1 MGGVGKTS
9 TSTSQVQI
17 PPDVLARYNSV
28 NAQAQNVAATPFQ
41 QYSTNPNAFVAPLTA
56 TQQAGIAATG
66 QYANAAQPYYQQAAD
81 LTTAGA
87 GAVNPEALNI
97 NQYMSPYLQNVAQS
111 EANLLNQ
118 NNQQAMAGQLGN
130 AISSGAFGGDRAG
143 IAAANLNQQNQLANA
158 NIYSNILNTGYNT
171 ALQTAAQQQGVD
183 LSAQQANLARMSS
196 AGAQLGNLGTAAQT
210 AGLAGANAELA
221 AGQVQQQTQQAGL
234 SALYNQ
240 FLQQQSYPF
249 QVAQF
254 LAGIAEG
261 TGALSGST
269 TTTTQP
275 QSFFS
280 DENLKE
286 DIEDVGRTHDGQKI
300 IRFRYKGEDKTAPK
314 RIGLLAQDVEKHH
327 PEAVGLAGGY
337 KAVDYDRALE
347 SSASMGG
354 AVGPQ
359 HAGLGFAQGG
369 APKINIFRVFGDEG
383 PLSDVL
389 QEQRQ
394 QLQNAMVVGRN
405 RPMAAHYIDTGP
417 TPGLGGTN
425 PYLTG
430 DPNPWKEAA
439 ARGGLMG
446 RHHYAIGGGEM
457 PYQTPDGMVPTRVN
471 IPLGSGTPP
480 KLAVSNVP
488 IHAQPSGLQQLGQGV
503 SALKGGLDLYKEAKD
518 LMPSFSSD
526 YTADPRSY
534 QFPSMTDTGQAGGPV
549 ARGGWLHRA
558 DGGDIPYEDS
568 NDPKSRV
575 GLDIPNDTQQ
585 HVLIPAANPTGR
597 PTSGLGQL
605 ASGLSAANNMMNVGN
620 GLYGAAT
627 TDIPQLGSSLVG
639 LGSSAAGAVGS
650 AASSAGTAISEALPL
665 LALLS
670 SGGSVDREHHATGGL
685 AGRYHYADG
694 GGDSDFG
701 SGPPDEADLDSIA
714 ERQDLKSALYPSGL
728 DRLKNAMGV
737 GQYTG
742 QQSPYGPIY
751 GSDYA
756 QRKYNIENMP
766 DKYGNGRIAENNAW
780 PADRNEW
787 KLAAVRNRAVP
798 VGIGAQADAD
808 MSYFDPI
815 SEKETADIWNVPGNR
830 PADYEDRE
838 ADRRIAMQVMA
849 RSQQQGFPTAWGEQE
864 QPETNIPEKA
874 APQTFHTE
882 MRGRQLVTVPDAPT
896 PGLAGAQS
904 AAPTDGGSN
913 ILDAIGSGLGSVGQG
928 VGNVVGGVG
937 NLIGGGKGDQG
948 GGISGWFDRNQNWIV
963 PGLSFLGGMA
973 SSPSRY
979 LGSAILQGLGQ
990 AGQSYEN
997 VQNRMTQRN
1006 EQIARAA
1013 ETYAGIPSKALIH
1026 TVDGRIFV
1034 PTVNA
1039 GGGYNLTGLGD
1050 YMEAQR
1056 SGNAPQIFT
1065 GITPRVNSQNVET
1078 GGANIQPAQR
1088 PTGIAPKLPV
1098 NYSEFYDENDANSAK
1113 KEGVDLQNMPGY
1125 NKAIDTSYNYDA
1137 DTRKNAESASGMRR
1151 YSQDAA
1157 MAVANL
1163 GAGRGLNT
1171 AGSGANTRASVLN
1184 FADTVARAFGAGD
1197 NYFSST
1203 PTGENG
1209 LPDNAAILH
1218 KVETLRSNVQQ
1229 NMGGSQA
1236 LAALESYMSAN
1247 PNAEMPPKVAREIVS
1262 QMLIEEQIAMDQ
1274 RAHAAKWRA
1283 DSGGT
1288 EVGAQDAFRNKVSTG
1303 MYNKDKEDLKA
1314 MMEKAPNTFNN
1325 LINPNASPDQ
1335 IKDALS
1341 KGGFNPRLIK
1351 YFTRGVQ

>member
-1 MGGVGKTS
+1 MGGGGKTS

-17 PPDVLARYNSV
+17 PADVLARYNSV
-28 NAQAQNVAATPFQ
+28 NAQAQQVAQQPFQ

-66 QYANAAQPYYQQAAD
+66 QYANAAQPYYQQAAG
-81 LTTAGA
+81 LTMAGA
-87 GAVNPEALNI
+87 GTVNPEALNI

-389 QEQRQ
+389 QEQGQ
-394 QLQNAMVVGRN
+394 QFQNAMFMGRN
-405 RPMAAHYIDTGP
+405 RPLAAHHIDTGP
-417 TPGLGGTN
+417 PPGLAGTN

-430 DPNPWKEAA
+430 EPNPWKEAA
-439 ARGGLMG
+439 ARGGLIG
-446 RHHYAIGGGEM
+446 RHHYATGGGEM
-457 PYQTPDGMVPTRVN
+457 PYQTPDGMVPTRVD

-488 IHAQPSGLQQLGQGV
+488 IQAQPSGLQQLGEGV
-503 SALKGGLDLYKEAKD
+503 NALKGGLDLYKGAKG

-534 QFPSMTDTGQAGGPV
+534 QFPKPADNGLAPAH

-558 DGGDIPYEDS
+558 DGGDIPYEDP
-568 NDPKSRV
+568 NNPKSRA
-575 GLDIPNDTQQ
+575 GLDIPNDTQP
-585 HVLIPAANPTGR
+585 HGLVTAANPTGR

-605 ASGLSAANNMMNVGN
+605 ASGLSTANNVLQTGT
-620 GLYGAAT
+620 GLYGLAA
-627 TDIPQLGSSLVG
+627 D
-639 LGSSAAGAVGS
+639 
-650 AASSAGTAISEALPL
+650 ALPAL
-665 LALLS
+665 LALFS
-670 SGGSVDREHHATGGL
+670 KGGSVDREHHVSGGL

-694 GGDSDFG
+694 GGDNQV
-701 SGPPDEADLDSIA
+701 PQ
-714 ERQDLKSALYPSGL
+714 QDIDPVTGEPVSSKAAPVDMNAFKSAIGWKKALNDSAPGL
-728 DRLKNAMGV
+728 GAAGSS
-737 GQYTG
+737 
-742 QQSPYGPIY
+742 SP
-751 GSDYA
+751 
-756 QRKYNIENMP
+756 
-766 DKYGNGRIAENNAW
+766 
-780 PADRNEW
+780 
-787 KLAAVRNRAVP
+787 
-798 VGIGAQADAD
+798 D
-808 MSYFDPI
+808 MSYLLGPKAEEPASPDLSYLLGSKAERPA
-815 SEKETADIWNVPGNR
+815 ETNVPPPM
-830 PADYEDRE
+830 PAKESKPV
-838 ADRRIAMQVMA
+838 AQSAPSA
-849 RSQQQGFPTAWGEQE
+849 SGEGVS
-864 QPETNIPEKA
+864 
-874 APQTFHTE
+874 APQTYHTE
-882 MRGRQLVTVPDAPT
+882 MRGHQLVTVPDAPA
-896 PGLAGAQS
+896 PGLAGARS
-904 AAPTDGGSN
+904 AAPTDGGGN
-913 ILDAIGSGLGSVGQG
+913 ILDAIGAGLGSVGQG

-948 GGISGWFDRNQNWIV
+948 GGITGWFDRNQNWIV

-979 LGSAILQGLGQ
+979 LGSAILQGMGE
-990 AGQSYEN
+990 AGKSYET
-997 VQNRMTQRN
+997 VQNQIAQRN

-1026 TVDGRIFV
+1026 TADGRIFV

-1098 NYSEFYDENDANSAK
+1098 NYSEFYNENDANSAK

-1218 KVETLRSNVQQ
+1218 KVETLRSNAQQ
-1229 NMGGSQA
+1229 RMGGSQA

-1247 PNAEMPPKVAREIVS
+1247 PSAEMPPKVAREIVS

-1325 LINPNASPDQ
+1325 LMNPNAPSEQ
-1335 IKDALS
+1335 IKDALT
-1341 KGGFNPRLIK
+1341 KGGFDPRLVK
-1351 YFTRGVQ
+1351 YFTRGAQ